1 MYYTDVQICWN
12 TSYCVR
18 IAISILEV
26 LIVWTRNTSQHCN
39 SDQNVGVVCE
49 SLVQV
54 TVSVHR
60 AYRTVSTP
68 KNYTPMV
75 WIASIGDKNQE
86 IVQDIILARDTEL
99 RALIQK

>member
-1 MYYTDVQICWN
+1 MLEY
-12 TSYCVR
+12 
-18 IAISILEV
+18 ILLREDCDIDPGSV
-26 LIVWTRNTSQHCN
+26 NRMDKEHTSQHCN

>member
-1 MYYTDVQICWN
+1 MLEYILLREDCDIDPGSVNRMDKEHLSALQFGSKRRSCLWK
-12 TSYCVR
+12 SGAGHGVGASCVPYCLY
-18 IAISILEV
+18 A
-26 LIVWTRNTSQHCN
+26 
-39 SDQNVGVVCE
+39 
-49 SLVQV
+49 
-54 TVSVHR
+54 
-60 AYRTVSTP
+60 